1 MARLAYITTS
11 FGSLTHT
18 FIRREIVA
26 LRNLGL
32 EISLFGIRPEIAGE
46 LLDEEKALARA
57 TVYLYPLKIAAVI
70 YANFWFTVTRPFN
83 YFKTLFSAVA
93 NEEKDIF
100 LHLKLIYHFF
110 VSPYIALRIQ
120 QARVEHIHVHFLNVP
135 SSIAMYVSGITGIS
149 YSVTIHSAGHASGK
163 KHAPDM
169 IGVKAKIKNAKF
181 LCTISNYNIDYYDII
196 FPCRDKIFLTRSGI
210 DIDIYKAGFDH
221 ANLHEEGMVRLI
233 SVGRF
238 EEKKGFI
245 YLIEAC
251 RHLKAWGVEFRL
263 LMLGE
268 GSLLQY
274 CKQKTQEY
282 VLTDRITFK
291 GGSSQSTIRDGFE
304 KSDICVAPSIES
316 KTGEKEGIPG
326 VVYEALAMGI
336 PVIATRHSGI
346 PEIVKDGETGILVS
360 ERDHVAIAE
369 AVKLF
374 IRDKDL
380 RKKCIINGRK
390 IVYENFNLERNSKSL
405 KDIFDKY
412 LT

>member
-251 RHLKAWGVEFRL
+251 K
-263 LMLGE
+263 
-268 GSLLQY
+268 
-274 CKQKTQEY
+274 Y